1 MTEIA
6 EATKERAEIS
16 PADKWNVEALYK
28 NLEAWKVEVE
38 RVCRP
43 SQKPHWPELAAF
55 KNRLGEGAEVV
66 KEFLDLSFSLDKK
79 LSRLYTYAH
88 MRHDEDL
95 AHEEHKKANI
105 TIGML
110 CQDFMQELSWA
121 EPELLALPDSVLEN
135 YLKDPILEEYHFY
148 LERIARLKPHTLSS
162 DKEELI
168 AMAGKA
174 FGTSTTAFSAF
185 NNADL
190 KFPPVLDSKGR
201 ELELTHAKYLT
212 YMRDKDRE
220 LRKNSFLA
228 LHNSFETFE
237 NTVCELFSGHMK
249 QHVFNMRAR
258 NYSSCLEAALFPNQ
272 IDTVVYTNLIDAVR
286 EHLPVLHKYMKL
298 RKKALKLTELH
309 LYDLYVPMVQEVDM
323 KFEYETAEGMVI
335 DSVALLGKDYQ
346 SILERGLKKDRWVD
360 RFENLRKRSG
370 AYSCGSYDT
379 MPYILMNYQGA
390 FHDLMTLAHE
400 AGHSMHSYLSHKN
413 QPYQYSHYPIFL
425 AEVASTFNEE
435 LMFDLLLKQDL
446 EDPQKAFLIN
456 QKIEDIR
463 ATFFR
468 QTMFAEFELKAHQL
482 AEQDIPLT
490 PGLLKEIYRKLNQE
504 YFGEEV
510 VIDTEIDI
518 EWARIPHFYNN
529 FYVYQYATGIS
540 AAHALFEG
548 VIQNKDKTRAA
559 YLHFLSSGSSKYPLD
574 LLEQA
579 GVNMRDKQPVEST
592 IKHFDQLVTQLSE
605 FI

>member
-28 NLEAWKVEVE
+28 NLEAWKMEVE

>member
-6 EATKERAEIS
+6 EETKERAAIA

-28 NLEAWKVEVE
+28 DLGAWKVEVDH
-38 RVCRP
+38 VCRP

-55 KNRLGEGAEVV
+55 KNRLGEGAKVV
-66 KEFLDLSFSLDKK
+66 KEFLDLSFSLDQK
-79 LSRLYTYAH
+79 LSRFYTYAH

-105 TIGML
+105 FIGML
-110 CQDFMQELSWA
+110 YQDFSQELSWA
-121 EPELLALPDSVLEN
+121 EPELLAMPDAAMAK
-135 YLKDPILEEYHFY
+135 YLKDPLLDEYRFY
-148 LERIARLKPHTLSS
+148 LERIARMKPHTLSA
-162 DKEELI
+162 DKEELL

-174 FGTSTTAFSAF
+174 LGTSRTAFSAF

-190 KFPPVLDSKGR
+190 KFPPVSDSKGK
-201 ELELTHAKYLT
+201 ELELTHAKYLS
-212 YMRDKDRE
+212 YMRERDRE
-220 LRKNSFLA
+220 LRKNSFLS
-228 LHNSFETFE
+228 LHRSFEKFE
-237 NTVCELFSGHMK
+237 NTVCELFSGHMN
-249 QHVFNMRAR
+249 QHVFAMRAR
-258 NYSSCLEAALFPNQ
+258 NYPSCLEESLFPNQ
-272 IDTVVYTNLIDAVR
+272 IDTTVYANLIGTVR

-298 RKKALKLTELH
+298 RKKALGLDELH
-309 LYDLYVPMVQEVDM
+309 FYDLYVPMVEEVDM
-323 KFEYETAEGMVI
+323 KFDYETAESMII
-335 DSVALLGKDYQ
+335 DSVAPLGKEYQ
-346 SILERGLKKDRWVD
+346 SILAQGLKKDRWVD
-360 RFENLRKRSG
+360 RYENLRKRSG

-413 QPYQYSHYPIFL
+413 QPYPYSHYPIFL

-435 LMFDLLLKQDL
+435 LMFDLLMKQDM
-446 EDPQKAFLIN
+446 DDAQKAFLIN

-482 AEQDIPLT
+482 AEQDVPLT
-490 PGLLKEIYRKLNQE
+490 PGLLKEVYRKLNQD
-504 YFGEEV
+504 YFGSEV
-510 VIDTEIDI
+510 VIDKEIDI

-540 AAHALFEG
+540 AAHALFEKVTKEG
-548 VIQNKDKTRAA
+548 DRARAA
-559 YLHFLSSGSSKYPLD
+559 YLHFLSSGSSQYPLD
-574 LLEQA
+574 LLELA
-579 GVNMRDKQPVEST
+579 GVNMRLKQPIEAT
-592 IKHFDQLVTQLSE
+592 IKHFDHLVSQLSE